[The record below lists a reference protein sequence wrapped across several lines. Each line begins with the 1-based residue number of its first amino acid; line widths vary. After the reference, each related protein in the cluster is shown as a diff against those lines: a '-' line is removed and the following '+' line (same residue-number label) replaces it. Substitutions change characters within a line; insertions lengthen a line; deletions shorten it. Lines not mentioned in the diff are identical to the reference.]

1 MQYDLSNNPELAK
14 FLDTTLALQGTSID
28 LYGDS
33 IGRVEY
39 IQHMGTDLTMVNSAR
54 VSFGANST
62 ELTQRDKR
70 LINHLINKKHT
81 STLEHNVIT
90 FKFVVPIFVRSQHH
104 RHRTFSYNEISRRY
118 TQKDLQFYTPSE
130 FRTQHK
136 SDRQASNL
144 DSHINPTITPSFVDT
159 YVQTDKAVQA
169 FRDSAL
175 DLYNQMLD
183 KGVCKEQARMV
194 LPQNMYTE
202 YYGTANLNNVFKFLY
217 LRLDKHAQWEIIRV
231 AEAMLEILVKA
242 YPYAT
247 EILIK
252 SLSKEPSKFNNYE
265 NLLLG

>member
-1 MQYDLSNNPELAK
+1 MKYDLSNNPELAN
-14 FLDTTLALQGTSID
+14 FLDTTLALQGTSIP
-28 LYGDS
+28 LYQDG

-54 VSFGANST
+54 VSFGTSST
-62 ELTQRDKR
+62 ELTQRDKK

-104 RHRTFSYNEISRRY
+104 RHRTWSYNEISRRY

-144 DSHINPTITPSFVDT
+144 DSHFNPTITPSFVDT
-159 YVQTDKAVQA
+159 YVETDKAVKA
-169 FRDSAL
+169 FKDSAL
-175 DLYNQMLD
+175 DLYNQMLN

-202 YYGTANLNNVFKFLY
+202 YYGTTNLNNAFKFLY
-217 LRLDKHAQWEIIRV
+217 LRLDKHAQWEIIKV

-247 EILIK
+247 QVFIN
-252 SLSKEPSKFNNYE
+252 SLKDNPNYE
-265 NLLLG
+265 NYEHLLS

>member
-1 MQYDLSNNPELAK
+1 MNFDLTSYPELST
-14 FLDTTLALQGTSID
+14 FLSTTLALQDTSID
-28 LYGDS
+28 LYGDG

-54 VSFGANST
+54 VSFGTSST
-62 ELTQRDKR
+62 ELTQRDKK
-70 LINHLINKKHT
+70 LINHLISKKHT

-104 RHRTFSYNEISRRY
+104 RHRTWSYNEISRRY
-118 TQKDLQFYTPSE
+118 TQNDLQFYTPSE

-144 DSHINPTITPSFVDT
+144 DSHINPTITWDVDT
-159 YVQTDKAVQA
+159 YVETDKAVKA

-183 KGVCKEQARMV
+183 NGICKEQARMV

-202 YYGTANLNNVFKFLY
+202 YYGTTNLNNAFKFLY
-217 LRLDKHAQWEIIRV
+217 LRLDKHAQWEIIKV
-231 AEAMLEILVKA
+231 AEAMLQILVKA

-247 EILIK
+247 EVFIH
-252 SLSKEPSKFNNYE
+252 SLKDNPSYENYE
-265 NLLLG
+265 HLLT